1 MSLPPP
7 PVRPD
12 PNHTPTEREV
22 REDLAADRREQR
34 GRGEV
39 AERARV
45 LRVEHVGRDAL
56 ADLAQKSIDVQYYI
70 WEADA
75 TGRIL
80 AERLTRAAER
90 GVRVRFLIDDLNVK
104 TPDGAMAAIAAH
116 PNIEVRLFNPFGT
129 HRRTFLPR
137 VLRMA
142 FGPDRLRGRLH
153 NKAFIADNSVA
164 IVGGRNVGAEYFGV
178 DIDPKSNPDVLGDSA
193 APSTI
198 AKLQRALGGRMID
211 LLFIDGNHSYEG
223 AKRDYEAYYPL
234 TRHLVALHDLLCET
248 HADVKVGE
256 LWRELKRKAKDHT
269 FVLFHRPRGHI
280 ESAVWG
286 GQEMGIGV
294 LVKDVDAGVGAK

>member
-1 MSLPPP
+1 MGWLP
-7 PVRPD
+7 VAVGR
-12 PNHTPTEREV
+12 
-22 REDLAADRREQR
+22 R
-34 GRGEV
+34 GRRCGGTV
-39 AERARV
+39 P
-45 LRVEHVGRDAL
+45 GP
-56 ADLAQKSIDVQYYI
+56 
-70 WEADA
+70 
-75 TGRIL
+75 RI
-80 AERLTRAAER
+80 
-90 GVRVRFLIDDLNVK
+90 
-104 TPDGAMAAIAAH
+104 
-116 PNIEVRLFNPFGT
+116 
-129 HRRTFLPR
+129 
-137 VLRMA
+137 
-142 FGPDRLRGRLH
+142 
-153 NKAFIADNSVA
+153 
-164 IVGGRNVGAEYFGV
+164 GAEKGV
-178 DIDPKSNPDVLGDSA
+178 DEHIVVAAAVEECAPRRSLEHEPALLGDSA